1 MRFGWFRR
9 SKERSAAVDGLEAVR
24 SLFAKFRRIQKLNT
38 RALELMAE
46 MEQALGG
53 EYIFDRAFLASSVRD
68 LSTLTHQVVYSL
80 NAMSQNRYVD
90 LFDCY
95 QSIRGALDD
104 ILEGGAG
111 PFASHLTLPYTILG
125 WELEPLAGMLNVC
138 LAEARQRL
146 DLPAPDGFAVSV
158 AGCRL
163 FMQENAEAGLL
174 EASEEGETP
183 AAHALLPAALEA
195 AIEGELNSLFS
206 RRKGPTA
213 LTVHICHLSNRE
225 EPASGCNGWSNVRP
239 EDLLAVCK
247 QVLCEHAVRI
257 ATGEVGKQDCVAL
270 AVHEAVPAEVCGS
283 IASSYSVELSSPFFR
298 VTATPANEPEKT
310 ERYLLRRVY
319 PFDLVRSEICP
330 KGADAPL
337 PSDGSPLSR
346 TAKGLYRGSA
356 LVEPDCL
363 KTLAEYVMAFERLLG
378 YAPELHWVR
387 TEKERRPVIVDVKPA
402 SPVVGESDEWQQ
414 TTEALVAAE
423 VLLQGGDTVQT
434 GVAAGRTVHV
444 GEDYD
449 VNAFPHGAVAIA
461 RVASPRLSP
470 ILRRA
475 SAIVTEVGSSIGHL
489 ATIARELRV
498 PGLFGMAEA
507 LRRVPADIEVT
518 VDAGER
524 TIYRGIVEPLLAS
537 REGSAELYPG
547 DPEYAALRRLLRW
560 IMPLNLIDPES
571 SEFSV
576 QNCRTYHDIIHFA
589 HERSVEELLKMQ
601 ERGRGLV
608 DLHARKLDV
617 GYPLDLFV
625 IDIGGGI
632 AAQAGA
638 PIRPSEVVST
648 PFKAFLQ
655 GLATDEMW
663 QSSPGSI
670 RMKDIFSGL
679 DRTFAAMT
687 QTPQYAGRNHAIVT
701 QDYMNLG
708 LRLGYHFSVIDSY
721 LGEIVNQN
729 YIYFRFVGGFADE
742 RRRRRRAE
750 LIRGILE
757 DLRFKVVVKGDLVVG
772 NFKIAEQE
780 EMQAAL
786 TRLGELTG
794 FTRQL
799 DISMASDEQVE
810 EFRALFRQ
818 KANGGGAPADEQ
830 DGGDGQPH

>member
-1 MRFGWFRR
+1 MRFGLFRFG
-9 SKERSAAVDGLEAVR
+9 KNRSATVDELETIR

-38 RALELMAE
+38 RALELMAA

-53 EYIFDRAFLASSVRD
+53 EYIFDRAFLDSSVRD

-80 NAMSQNRYVD
+80 NAMSQNRYVE

-95 QSIRGALDD
+95 QSIRGVLDD

-111 PFASHLTLPYTILG
+111 PFAAHLTLAYPILG
-125 WELEPLAGMLNVC
+125 WELEPLVGTLNVC

-163 FMQENAEAGLL
+163 FMEENAAAGM
-174 EASEEGETP
+174 
-183 AAHALLPAALEA
+183 AAAGAFLPAALTT
-195 AIEGELNSLFS
+195 AIQEELHDLCA
-206 RRKGPTA
+206 RRKGVAA
-213 LTVHICHLSNRE
+213 LTVRICNLSGSE
-225 EPASGCNGWSNVRP
+225 GPPAEYGEQNKVRP
-239 EDLLAVCK
+239 EDLLSVCRE
-247 QVLCEHAVRI
+247 VLSEHAAR
-257 ATGEVGKQDCVAL
+257 AAAGADGQSGGVAL
-270 AVHEAVPAEVCGS
+270 AVHEAVAAEVFGD
-283 IASSYSVELSSPFFR
+283 IVGSYSAELSSSCLR
-298 VTATPANEPEKT
+298 VTAAPVGEPDKI

-319 PFDLVRSEICP
+319 PFDPVRSEICP
-330 KGADAPL
+330 KDAETPL
-337 PSDGSPLSR
+337 PAGMSPLSL
-346 TAKGLYRGSA
+346 TPGGLYRGSA
-356 LVEPDCL
+356 LVEPSFL
-363 KTLAEYVMAFERLLG
+363 QTVAEYLTAFERLLG

-402 SPVVGESDEWQQ
+402 AAAAGNSGERPPPA
-414 TTEALVAAE
+414 EALAAAE
-423 VLLQGGDTVQT
+423 ILLQGGDTVQT
-434 GVAAGRTVHV
+434 GVAAGRSVHI

-449 VNAFPHGAVAIA
+449 VDSFPYGAVAVA
-461 RVASPRLSP
+461 RVASPKLTP

-475 SAIVTEVGSSIGHL
+475 SAIITEIGSSIGHL

-498 PGLFGMAEA
+498 PGLFGMPEA
-507 LRRVPADIEVT
+507 LQRVPPDIDVT
-518 VDAGER
+518 VDASER

-537 REGSAELYPG
+537 RTDSAELYPG

-560 IMPLNLIDPES
+560 IMPLNLIDPEAP
-571 SEFSV
+571 EFSV

-601 ERGRGLV
+601 ERGRRLV
-608 DLHARKLDV
+608 DLHARKIEVD
-617 GYPLDLFV
+617 YPLDLFV

-632 AAQAGA
+632 AATAGA
-638 PIRPSEVVST
+638 RVRPNEIVSA

-655 GLATDEMW
+655 GLATEEMW
-663 QSSPGSI
+663 QTGPGSI

-687 QTPQYAGRNHAIVT
+687 QTPQYAGRNHAIVA
-701 QDYMNLG
+701 QNYMNLG

-750 LIRGILE
+750 LIRAILE
-757 DLRFKVVVKGDLVVG
+757 DMRFKVVVKGDLVVG

-780 EMQAAL
+780 EMQTAL

-799 DISMASDEQVE
+799 DISMIANEQVA
-810 EFRALFRQ
+810 EFRSLFRH
-818 KANGGGAPADEQ
+818 KTSNGGTAAGREESD
-830 DGGDGQPH
+830 DG

>member
-1 MRFGWFRR
+1 MRFGLFRLRKDR
-9 SKERSAAVDGLEAVR
+9 SLTVDGLEAVR

-53 EYIFDRAFLASSVRD
+53 EYIFDRAFLDSSVRD

-95 QSIRGALDD
+95 QSIRGVLDD

-111 PFASHLTLPYTILG
+111 PFGSHLTLAYPVLG
-125 WELEPLAGMLNVC
+125 WELEPLAGTLNVC

-163 FMQENAEAGLL
+163 FMTENAKAGLL
-174 EASEEGETP
+174 EAGEEGEV
-183 AAHALLPAALEA
+183 AAARAFVPAALEA
-195 AIEGELNSLFS
+195 AIQGELEGLFS

-213 LTVHICHLSNRE
+213 LTVRTCNV
-225 EPASGCNGWSNVRP
+225 SGSENQGLGCRGRSHVRP
-239 EDLLAVCK
+239 EELLAVCK
-247 QVLCEHAVRI
+247 QVLCEHAARS
-257 ATGEVGKQDCVAL
+257 AADHAGQQGCVAL
-270 AVHEAVPAEVCGS
+270 AVHESVPAEVCGS
-283 IASSYSVELSSPFFR
+283 IATSYSVELSSRFFR
-298 VTATPANEPEKT
+298 VTAAPAKGPEKT
-310 ERYLLRRVY
+310 EQYLLRRVY
-319 PFDLVRSEICP
+319 PFDLVRSEIHP
-330 KGADAPL
+330 KSADAPL
-337 PSDGSPLSR
+337 PPGALPLSR
-346 TAKGLYRGSA
+346 TSRGLYRGSA
-356 LVEPDCL
+356 LVEPDFL
-363 KTLAEYVMAFERLLG
+363 QTVAEYVIAFERLLG

-387 TEKERRPVIVDVKPA
+387 TAKERRPVIVDIKPA
-402 SPVVGESDEWQQ
+402 APAADESEEWQQ
-414 TTEALVAAE
+414 MTEVLAAAE
-423 VLLQGGDTVQT
+423 VLLRGGDTVQT
-434 GVAAGRTVHV
+434 GVAAGRTVHI

-449 VNAFPHGAVAIA
+449 VAAFPYGAVAIA

-470 ILRRA
+470 VLRRA

-507 LRRVPADIEVT
+507 LRRVPADTEVT

-524 TIYRGIVEPLLAS
+524 TIYRGIVEPLLAY
-537 REGSAELYPG
+537 RESSAELYPG
-547 DPEYAALRRLLRW
+547 DPEYVALRRLLRW

-608 DLHARKLDV
+608 DLHARKIEL

-632 AAQAGA
+632 AATAGA
-638 PIRPSEVVST
+638 PIRPSDVVSA

-655 GLATDEMW
+655 GLAADEMW
-663 QSSPGSI
+663 QAGPGSI

-679 DRTFAAMT
+679 DRTFAAMS
-687 QTPQYAGRNHAIVT
+687 QLPQYAGRNHAIVA
-701 QDYMNLG
+701 QHYLNLG

-721 LGEIVNQN
+721 LGEIVTQN

-757 DLRFKVVVKGDLVVG
+757 DMRFKVVVKGDLVVG
-772 NFKIAEQE
+772 NFKIAEPD
-780 EMQAAL
+780 EMQAVL

-810 EFRALFRQ
+810 EFRSLFRR
-818 KANGGGAPADEQ
+818 KASGGGAFAGEE
-830 DGGDGQPH
+830 DGGDGQSP